1 MKIPPDMELCRLCNT
16 KKAKRYCPAV
26 AGQIC
31 PTCCGAAREVTLDC
45 PLDCEFLLEARLH
58 ERIPEVDP
66 HDFPNSDIQVTERF
80 LRDNE
85 HLLVYS
91 AQLLLATAASAKA
104 NDTDVREAL
113 DAMIRT
119 QRTSQA
125 GLIYETRPQNP
136 FAASV
141 QENFT
146 KAIEEFAQKLHEETG
161 AHLLR
166 DNNLIGVLA
175 FLERL
180 AIQHNNSRPRGR
192 AFLSFLREHFPVPA
206 EAAASAS
213 RLSLS

>member
-1 MKIPPDMELCRLCNT
+1 LPPLQYQKSEALLPRGW
-16 KKAKRYCPAV
+16 R
-26 AGQIC
+26 QIC
-31 PTCCGAAREVTLDC
+31 PTCCGSAREVTLDC

-58 ERIPEVDP
+58 ERLPEVDP
-66 HDFPNSDIQVTERF
+66 RDFPNSDIQVTERF

-91 AQLLLATAASAKA
+91 AQLLLASAISAKA
-104 NDTDVREAL
+104 NDADVRQAL

-119 QRTSQA
+119 QRTSQS

-141 QENFT
+141 QEDFT
-146 KAIEEFAQKLHEETG
+146 KAIDEFGQKFHEETG
-161 AHLLR
+161 AYLLR
-166 DNNLIGVLA
+166 DNNLIGVLV

-180 AIQHNNSRPRGR
+180 AIQHNNGRGRGR
-192 AFLSFLREHFPVPA
+192 AFLSFLREHFPTPA
-206 EAAASAS
+206 ETAAVSAN